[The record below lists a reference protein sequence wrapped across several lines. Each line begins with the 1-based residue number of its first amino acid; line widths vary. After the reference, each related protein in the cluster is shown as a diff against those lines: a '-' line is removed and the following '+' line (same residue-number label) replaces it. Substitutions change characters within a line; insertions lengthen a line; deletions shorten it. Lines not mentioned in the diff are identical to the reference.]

1 MHTIEPQNF
10 SSRPISF
17 DRFMSMY
24 CGIPQNQDQSFQS
37 ERWYVLSECA
47 KEIYSVVVYFCTF
60 NRCILY
66 HAQRVK

>member
-1 MHTIEPQNF
+1 MHMIPTQN
-10 SSRPISF
+10 SHNYPLSF
-17 DRFMSMY
+17 DRFMLIY
-24 CGIPQNQDQSFQS
+24 DGIPQNQDQSFQS

-47 KEIYSVVVYFCTF
+47 KHVYSVVVYFCTF